1 MGKSPSANLEERM
14 ISVTGVF
21 TSRSDA
27 QRGSTQLLAT
37 GIPKDR
43 INLLTPGASEKE
55 LGAVPVDSAEQP
67 GMGKAIG
74 AAVGGAV
81 GLAGGIGLGGAVA
94 SLMLPGIGPVIAVG
108 AAGAALLG
116 MLGFKAGGAIEQSMT
131 NGLPEDEL
139 FVYEDAL
146 RQGRSVVIAD
156 ADNDIQA
163 KAARG
168 VLENA
173 GAESIDRVRDMWWV
187 GVRGAQKEKYDAK
200 GGHFDDDERFFR
212 CGFESALHLQNRD
225 KSYDQCRTQLAT
237 RHPELHE
244 REPFRRGFEEGRAYL
259 EAVRNRHN

>member
-1 MGKSPSANLEERM
+1 M
-14 ISVTGVF
+14 ISVAGVF
-21 TSRSDA
+21 KSRSDA

-37 GIPKDR
+37 GISKDR
-43 INLLTPGASEKE
+43 INLLTPEASEKE

-94 SLMLPGIGPVIAVG
+94 SLLVPGIGPVIAVG

-116 MLGFKAGGAIEQSMT
+116 ALGFKAGGAIEKSMT

-146 RQGRSVVIAD
+146 RQGRTVVVAD
-156 ADNDIQA
+156 ADNDTQA

-173 GAESIDRVRDMWWV
+173 GAESIDRIRDMWWV
-187 GVRGAQKEKYDAK
+187 GVRGVQKEKYDAS

-225 KSYDQCRTQLAT
+225 KSYEQCRTQLAG

-259 EAVRNRHN
+259 EAVRHRHN